1 MRFDALLQ
9 HGEALPGVTLDR
21 KWGADL
27 CLLVGNKMFA
37 VFGLDAQDKLSSLSF
52 KVDPARFLELTDQ
65 PGIRPAPYLARHHW
79 IALDSHCHLPYDQL
93 ADLMSQS
100 YRLVRD
106 RLPKRVQAGLPPPD
120 DV

>member
-37 VFGLDAQDKLSSLSF
+37 VFGLDPQDKLSSLSF

-65 PGIRPAPYLARHHW
+65 PGIQPAPYLARHHW
-79 IALDSHCHLPYDQL
+79 VALDSHCCLPYDQL

-106 RLPKRVQAGLPPPD
+106 RLPKRVQAGLAPPD
-120 DV
+120 DA